1 MLRGEFVLRFASY
14 LQQRQFFSVVPQA
27 LVDADSSPLQT
38 AAGTLPRG
46 HAERSLNDRSRWHC
60 RAWHWRGVNL
70 VRSAYMTPPHLARA
84 RAFDPRGT
92 AFAQPV
98 ALSLKISTERRI
110 IGLTERFDE
119 LRKADTSCAERIL
132 ARQNDVA
139 EQNLALF
146 RQVSFPSGS
155 RKMDRTTSLAA
166 RSAAHFRRVRQIEK
180 SLSDRSAFAHAFAGR
195 PILKSLEKTAD
206 QRSANGHA

>member
-1 MLRGEFVLRFASY
+1 
-14 LQQRQFFSVVPQA
+14 
-27 LVDADSSPLQT
+27 
-38 AAGTLPRG
+38 
-46 HAERSLNDRSRWHC
+46 
-60 RAWHWRGVNL
+60 
-70 VRSAYMTPPHLARA
+70 MTPPHLARA

-146 RQVSFPSGS
+146 RWSMGTLIRIKPDEA
-155 RKMDRTTSLAA
+155 RRIAA
-166 RSAAHFRRVRQIEK
+166 NIAKLLQ
-180 SLSDRSAFAHAFAGR
+180 
-195 PILKSLEKTAD
+195 KT
-206 QRSANGHA
+206 